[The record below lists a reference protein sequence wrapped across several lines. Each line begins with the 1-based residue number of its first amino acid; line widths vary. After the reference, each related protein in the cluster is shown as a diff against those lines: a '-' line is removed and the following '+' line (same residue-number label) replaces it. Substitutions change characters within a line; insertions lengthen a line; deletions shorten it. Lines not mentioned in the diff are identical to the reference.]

1 MCGERGTSSRF
12 RALSATALVAD
23 DISNRRHSRWSLP
36 YISYT
41 YSSGWK
47 GGFVSNLHRYLMN
60 DPANYRSDRS
70 VLRHR
75 VCAATWP
82 AAGRYTAL
90 DILVV
95 LIQSSSTPE
104 PPSLHYRR
112 QSNLNGRRGINA
124 ATSSR
129 RNKRN
134 GFLPWSARRRAMDL
148 LAKSNAVMT
157 KARPIRLTKLTDR
170 V

>member
-1 MCGERGTSSRF
+1 M
-12 RALSATALVAD
+12 
-23 DISNRRHSRWSLP
+23 
-36 YISYT
+36 
-41 YSSGWK
+41 
-47 GGFVSNLHRYLMN
+47 SNLHRYLMN

-124 ATSSR
+124 ATR

-134 GFLPWSARRRAMDL
+134 GFLPCSARRRAMDL